1 MASAEIR
8 NDDALGVAATRR
20 LTLAEFFGFYVL
32 LFLERRCESKC
43 SCIFLAVYIICGYRG
58 RINEN
63 PLLKKMVNS
72 VIDHCMTMIF
82 PKENYQGLLRMQDVF
97 FSIQNRIKLID
108 VKVTL
113 ACIRREHLTSDPTES
128 CI

>member
-1 MASAEIR
+1 M
-8 NDDALGVAATRR
+8 V
-20 LTLAEFFGFYVL
+20 FFSILVVFFSL
-32 LFLERRCESKC
+32 LRCESKYY
-43 SCIFLAVYIICGYRG
+43 CILLAVYILRGYRDQ
-58 RINEN
+58 INEN